1 MAISIGSLSVPQ
13 LGQNLDPSIYG
24 SQNAPKSMTIAD
36 MLDISNKNL
45 ELQKRSTLL
54 PSEIEAGQATARKA
68 TTEANKAQFGFTN
81 DQGVV
86 AQNEAARLLK
96 DPRIKD
102 AQNTP
107 EGREK
112 ALRALDE
119 VGSTLKTKGLHDDV
133 IKGMLGQYYTQA
145 IHDPTQIGPKID
157 QGLSAATG
165 AATQRQQITP
175 QYTTNAA
182 GDIVGITP
190 GTNQISQPQGM
201 GNKNL
206 NPTLPGVQNFGKY
219 QEDLTNRVAGGT
231 QIDMRLNEAENLMKN
246 FKSGAGARTYV
257 DIAQKL
263 QAIGAPQDLVDKVA
277 KGDLSAA
284 QSMNKFIA
292 QSVTAG
298 IGAMQGNPTAN
309 MMNDYLKNNPDIG
322 SDPRALQRFIDFAHK
337 QNEVAYEEQRYLLE
351 KNKNKTLNPDTHV
364 GEVQQHIINKFVNPK
379 SETNQS
385 NKQIV
390 RTGKTKSGQKVIEYS
405 DGTREIQ

>member
-1 MAISIGSLSVPQ
+1 MAISTGSLTVPQ
-13 LGQNLDPSIYG
+13 LGQNLDASIYG

-45 ELQKRSTLL
+45 ELQKKTTLL
-54 PSEIEAGQATARKA
+54 PSEIEAGQATAKKA

-145 IHDPTQIGPKID
+145 IHDPTQIAPKID

-165 AATQRQQITP
+165 AATQRQQLTP

-182 GDIVGITP
+182 GDIVGLTS

-246 FKSGAGARTYV
+246 FKPGAGARTYV

-364 GEVQQHIINKFVNPK
+364 AEVQQHIINKFVNPK
-379 SETNQS
+379 NETNQS

>member
-1 MAISIGSLSVPQ
+1 
-13 LGQNLDPSIYG
+13 
-24 SQNAPKSMTIAD
+24 
-36 MLDISNKNL
+36 
-45 ELQKRSTLL
+45 
-54 PSEIEAGQATARKA
+54 
-68 TTEANKAQFGFTN
+68 
-81 DQGVV
+81 
-86 AQNEAARLLK
+86 
-96 DPRIKD
+96 
-102 AQNTP
+102 
-107 EGREK
+107 
-112 ALRALDE
+112 
-119 VGSTLKTKGLHDDV
+119 
-133 IKGMLGQYYTQA
+133 MLGQYYTQA
-145 IHDPTQIGPKID
+145 LHDPTQIAPKID

-165 AATQRQQITP
+165 AATQRQQLTP
-175 QYTTNAA
+175 QYTTNAS
-182 GDIVGITP
+182 GDIVGLTS

-246 FKSGAGARTYV
+246 FKPGAGARTYV

-379 SETNQS
+379 NETNQS